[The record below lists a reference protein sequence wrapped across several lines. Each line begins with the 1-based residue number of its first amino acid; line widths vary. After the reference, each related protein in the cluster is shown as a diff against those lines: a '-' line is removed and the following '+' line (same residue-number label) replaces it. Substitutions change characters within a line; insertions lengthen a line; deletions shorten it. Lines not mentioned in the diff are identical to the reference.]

1 MASLK
6 SPAVALSAA
15 LMLVGCSYAS
25 DTLFPSLDANDP
37 ASGGQAP
44 AQQTA
49 QPAPQQGIAV
59 PPPAGYSGTPAVSPS
74 SQASQLASLGN
85 SATSSTFV
93 GQKIG
98 ELRSEL
104 SKLQSSIAS
113 HNDQLQQIRSLMAST
128 SAQYH
133 ASLAGVTSRLQ
144 VGTTPGNPNLI
155 AQWNEAQSYLSQL
168 EGNVSQLNALSTG
181 IAADATMAAYL
192 HDSSRS
198 ALALSGA
205 VDEDHQQLA
214 LLEDEVERTNVL
226 IQRLLD
232 EVNTD
237 ITRQNSQVGTERANM
252 TALAVS
258 IKNGELYGKSFAA
271 QPNYTPRA
279 AAPGSRPLV
288 IIKFDSPNV
297 AYQQPLFNAV
307 NQALKSRPNATFEVV
322 AVAPGQ
328 GGRAQQALDTTQARQ
343 NADGVLRSLTQM
355 GLPSDRIVVSSRTSP
370 AAANSEV
377 HVFVR

>member
-15 LMLVGCSYAS
+15 LLLVGCSYAS

-37 ASGGQAP
+37 ATGQPATAQPGQQQGG
-44 AQQTA
+44 
-49 QPAPQQGIAV
+49 QPAPQAAPV
-59 PPPAGYSGTPAVSPS
+59 YSNAPIPPS
-74 SQASQLASLGN
+74 SQGSQIASLGN
-85 SATSSTFV
+85 SSTSSTFV

-98 ELRSEL
+98 ELRGEL
-104 SKLQSSIAS
+104 SKLQGSIAS
-113 HNDQLQQIRSLMAST
+113 HNDQLQQIRNQMAST

-133 ASLAGVTSRLQ
+133 TAIAGVTSRLQ

-155 AQWNEAQSYLSQL
+155 ARWNEAQSYLSAL

-192 HDSSRS
+192 QDSSRA

-205 VDEDHQQLA
+205 VDEDHAQLA
-214 LLEDEVERTNVL
+214 IVEDEVERTTVL
-226 IQRLLD
+226 IERLLN

-237 ITRQNSQVGTERANM
+237 ITRQNGQIGTERANM

-258 IKNGELYGKSFAA
+258 IKNGELYGKSLAA
-271 QPNYTPRA
+271 QPSYAGNSNIA
-279 AAPGSRPLV
+279 AGSRPLV

-307 NQALKSRPNATFEVV
+307 NQALSARPNASFELV
-322 AVAPGQ
+322 AVTPGQ
-328 GGRAQQALDTTQARQ
+328 GGNAQRALGSTQAKQ

-355 GLPSDRIVVSSRTSP
+355 GLPSSRIAVSSRTSP
-370 AAANSEV
+370 AAATSEV
-377 HVFVR
+377 HVYVR

>member
-6 SPAVALSAA
+6 SPAIALSAA
-15 LMLVGCSYAS
+15 LLLVGCSYAS

-37 ASGGQAP
+37 AAPNAPAGTAQAP
-44 AQQTA
+44 AQGQV
-49 QPAPQQGIAV
+49 QV
-59 PPPAGYSGTPAVSPS
+59 PPPGAGYAGTNVVPPS
-74 SQASQLASLGN
+74 SQGSQLASLGN
-85 SATSSTFV
+85 SSTSSTFV

-98 ELRSEL
+98 ELRGEL
-104 SKLQSSIAS
+104 SKLQSSIGS
-113 HNDQLQQIRSLMAST
+113 HNDQLQQIRGQMAAISG
-128 SAQYH
+128 QYH
-133 ASLAGVTSRLQ
+133 ASIAGVTSRLQ

-155 AQWNEAQSYLSQL
+155 AQWNQAQSQLSQL
-168 EGNVSQLNALSTG
+168 EGSVSQLNALSTG

-192 HDSSRS
+192 HDSSRA

-214 LLEDEVERTNVL
+214 VVEDEVERTTVL
-226 IQRLLD
+226 IERLLN

-237 ITRQNSQVGTERANM
+237 ITRQNSQIGTERANM

-258 IKNGELYGKSFAA
+258 IKNGELYGKSLAA
-271 QPNYTPRA
+271 QPSYTPRA
-279 AAPGSRPLV
+279 DTGGTRPLV
-288 IIKFDSPNV
+288 IIRFDRPDV

-307 NQALKSRPNATFEVV
+307 NQALSRRPNATFELV

-328 GGRAQQALDTTQARQ
+328 GGNAQRALGSTQAKQ

-355 GLPSDRIVVSSRTSP
+355 GLPSDRIIVSSRPSP
-370 AAANSEV
+370 AAATSEV
-377 HVFVR
+377 HVYVR